1 MNTNQLNIYIMKR
14 SAKAVWKGT
23 VKEGSGVLTTQS
35 TTLNDTQYSFK
46 SRFED
51 GVGTNPE
58 ELLAAAHAGCF
69 TMKTSALLSEAGYNP
84 ETLETDCK
92 ISLVDGKVTLSELT
106 LNAKVPGISEEDF
119 QKIATEAKET
129 CPISVAFSF
138 EKTMTAT
145 LVS

>member
-1 MNTNQLNIYIMKR
+1 MKR

-23 VKEGSGVLTTQS
+23 VKDGSGVLTTQS

-46 SRFED
+46 SRFDE

-69 TMKTSALLSEAGYNP
+69 TMKTSALLTEAGYIP

-92 ISLVDGKVTLSELT
+92 ISLDDGKVTLSELT
-106 LNAKVPGISEEDF
+106 LNAKVPAISEEDF
-119 QKIATEAKET
+119 QKIAKEAKET

-138 EKTMTAT
+138 DKTLTAN
-145 LVS
+145 LVN

>member
-1 MNTNQLNIYIMKR
+1 MKR

-46 SRFED
+46 SRFEE

-69 TMKTSALLSEAGYNP
+69 TMMTSSLLTEAGYTP
-84 ETLETDCK
+84 ETLETECK
-92 ISLVDGKVTLSELT
+92 ISLVDGKISLSELT

-119 QKIATEAKET
+119 QKIAKNAEEQ
-129 CPISVAFSF
+129 CPVSVAFSF
-138 EKTMTAT
+138 EKSLTAT
-145 LVS
+145 LA

>member
-1 MNTNQLNIYIMKR
+1 MKR

-23 VKEGSGVLTTQS
+23 VKDGSGVLTTQS

-46 SRFED
+46 SRFDE

-69 TMKTSALLSEAGYNP
+69 TMKTSALLTEAGYIP

-92 ISLVDGKVTLSELT
+92 ISLDDGKVTLSELT
-106 LNAKVPGISEEDF
+106 LNAKVPAISEEDF
-119 QKIATEAKET
+119 QKIAKEAKET

-138 EKTMTAT
+138 DKTLTAN
-145 LVS
+145 LIN

>member
-1 MNTNQLNIYIMKR
+1 MKR

-23 VKEGSGVLTTQS
+23 VKDGNGVLTTQS

-46 SRFED
+46 SRFEE

-69 TMKTSALLSEAGYNP
+69 TMKTSALLSEAGFTP
-84 ETLETDCK
+84 ESLETDCK
-92 ISLVDGKVTLSELT
+92 ISFIDGKVTLSELT
-106 LNAKVPGISEEDF
+106 LNAKVPGISEDDF

-138 EKTMTAT
+138 DKTLTAN
-145 LVS
+145 LLSN

>member
-1 MNTNQLNIYIMKR
+1 MKR

-46 SRFED
+46 SRFEE

-69 TMKTSALLSEAGYNP
+69 TMKTSALLSEAGFTP
-84 ETLETDCK
+84 ESLETDCK
-92 ISLVDGKVTLSELT
+92 ISFIDGKVTLSELT
-106 LNAKVPGISEEDF
+106 LNAKVPGISEDDF
-119 QKIATEAKET
+119 QKIANDAKDN
-129 CPISVAFSF
+129 CPVSQAFNF
-138 EKTMTAT
+138 DKTLTAN
-145 LVS
+145 LIN

>member
-1 MNTNQLNIYIMKR
+1 MKR

-23 VKEGSGVLTTQS
+23 VKDGYGVLTTQS

-46 SRFED
+46 SRFEE

-69 TMKTSALLSEAGYNP
+69 TMKTSALLTEAGYIP

-92 ISLVDGKVTLSELT
+92 ISLDDGKVTLSELT
-106 LNAKVPGISEEDF
+106 LNAKVPAISEEDF
-119 QKIATEAKET
+119 QKIAKEAKET

-138 EKTMTAT
+138 DKTLTAN
-145 LVS
+145 LIN

>member
-1 MNTNQLNIYIMKR
+1 MKR

-23 VKEGSGVLTTQS
+23 VKDGNGVLTTQS
-35 TTLNDTQYSFK
+35 ATLNETQYSFK
-46 SRFED
+46 SRFEE

-69 TMKTSALLSEAGYNP
+69 TMKTSALLTEAGYIP

-92 ISLVDGKVTLSELT
+92 ISLDDGKVTLSELT
-106 LNAKVPGISEEDF
+106 LNAKVPAISEEDF
-119 QKIATEAKET
+119 QKIAKEAKET

-138 EKTMTAT
+138 DKTLTAN
-145 LVS
+145 LIN

>member
-1 MNTNQLNIYIMKR
+1 MKR

-23 VKEGSGVLTTQS
+23 VKDGSGVLTTQS
-35 TTLNDTQYSFK
+35 TTLNETQYSFK
-46 SRFED
+46 SRFEE

-69 TMKTSALLSEAGYNP
+69 TMKTSALLTEAGYIP

-92 ISLVDGKVTLSELT
+92 ISLDDGKVTLSELT
-106 LNAKVPGISEEDF
+106 LNAKVPAISEEDF
-119 QKIATEAKET
+119 QKIAKEAKET

-138 EKTMTAT
+138 GKTLTAN
-145 LVS
+145 LIN

>member
-1 MNTNQLNIYIMKR
+1 MKR

-23 VKEGSGVLTTQS
+23 VKDGSGVLTTQS

-46 SRFED
+46 SRFEE

-69 TMKTSALLSEAGYNP
+69 TMKTSALFTEAGYIP

-92 ISLVDGKVTLSELT
+92 ISLDDGKVTLSELT
-106 LNAKVPGISEEDF
+106 LNAKVPAISEEDF
-119 QKIATEAKET
+119 QKIAKEAKET

-138 EKTMTAT
+138 DKTLTAN
-145 LVS
+145 LIN

>member
-1 MNTNQLNIYIMKR
+1 MKR

-23 VKEGSGVLTTQS
+23 VKDGNGVLTTQS
-35 TTLNDTQYSFK
+35 TTLNETQYSFK
-46 SRFED
+46 SRFEE

-69 TMKTSALLSEAGYNP
+69 TMKTSALLTEAGYIP

-92 ISLVDGKVTLSELT
+92 ISLDDGKVTLSELT
-106 LNAKVPGISEEDF
+106 LNAKVPAISEEDF
-119 QKIATEAKET
+119 QKIAKEAKET

-138 EKTMTAT
+138 AKTLTAN
-145 LVS
+145 LIN

>member
-1 MNTNQLNIYIMKR
+1 MKR

-23 VKEGSGVLTTQS
+23 VKDGSGVLTTQS

-46 SRFED
+46 SRFEE

-69 TMKTSALLSEAGYNP
+69 TMKTSALLTEAGYIP

-92 ISLVDGKVTLSELT
+92 ISLDDGKVTLSELT
-106 LNAKVPGISEEDF
+106 LNAKVPAISEEDF
-119 QKIATEAKET
+119 QKIAKEAQET

-138 EKTMTAT
+138 DKTLTAN
-145 LVS
+145 LIN

>member
-1 MNTNQLNIYIMKR
+1 MKR

-23 VKEGSGVLTTQS
+23 VKDGSGVLTTQS
-35 TTLNDTQYSFK
+35 TTLNETQYSFK
-46 SRFED
+46 SRFDE

-69 TMKTSALLSEAGYNP
+69 TMKTSALLTEAGHIP

-92 ISLVDGKVTLSELT
+92 ISLDDGKVTLSELT
-106 LNAKVPGISEEDF
+106 LNAKVPAISEEDF
-119 QKIATEAKET
+119 QKIAKEAKET

-138 EKTMTAT
+138 DKTLTAN
-145 LVS
+145 LIN